1 MLNVGRGYLEIA
13 PWMAMAP
20 GAAIFLTV
28 LGFNFLG
35 DGVRDAL
42 DPRLKQLLIALGKRL
57 ACLCRFGHRERLLAR
72 QLHAVQL
79 LGMLLRLGDQLVL
92 VLIPQRRSTGTL
104 DDFFHVHLLAHASL
118 LSYARL

>member
-1 MLNVGRGYLEIA
+1 MLNVGRGYLEVA

-42 DPRLKQLLIALGKRL
+42 DPRLKQL
-57 ACLCRFGHRERLLAR
+57 
-72 QLHAVQL
+72 
-79 LGMLLRLGDQLVL
+79 
-92 VLIPQRRSTGTL
+92 
-104 DDFFHVHLLAHASL
+104 
-118 LSYARL
+118 